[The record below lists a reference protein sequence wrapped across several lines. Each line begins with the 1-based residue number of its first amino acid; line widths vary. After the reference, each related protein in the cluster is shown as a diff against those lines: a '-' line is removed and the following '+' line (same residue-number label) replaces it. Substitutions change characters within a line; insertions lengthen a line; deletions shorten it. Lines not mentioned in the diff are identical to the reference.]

1 MWRHWYGLT
10 QAWGSTPYGIGL
22 WGRSYQ
28 RVGMEQLP
36 AETDRTVCQREDTG
50 FTERETLLWKIL
62 IWDCLKGIKPY
73 GHMVATLHVEWA
85 LTPRV
90 HGLPWDW
97 YAKAKASTIQW
108 ANLCSVSLPF
118 LLTSVAD
125 KELLRASEAPGVV
138 HVHAQCSYGTQ
149 QRQGWICLLRGQCL
163 QVHHLIAERRGGNLG
178 HVSRLGSQD
187 NMNRP
192 AQTQGTR
199 LSPKMLGGP
208 RPSWWKWARS
218 GALSLQTGT

>member
-1 MWRHWYGLT
+1 METLIWTDPGLGQYSIWNWSLRQVLPESRDGTTASRDWQNSLSKGRH
-10 QAWGSTPYGIGL
+10 
-22 WGRSYQ
+22 
-28 RVGMEQLP
+28 
-36 AETDRTVCQREDTG
+36 G